1 MTSVVALLSP
11 LTLLLGLETGIGPF
25 LAPDGEAVAL
35 SDEDQRE
42 LSRAG
47 KQPGKVSFA
56 EPPERVF
63 FVPLPDDERA
73 HQVRIE
79 RRVIIRIS
87 PRRVGPQSL
96 VSDQRETRTP
106 LRFVRRDMERCIPAS
121 EIIGARPS
129 GERSLRLY
137 LRDRRLVSLTL
148 DKSCRAQAFYSG
160 FYIEKDSDGQLCA
173 RRDELHS
180 RTGSKCEVEDMHQL
194 VALER

>member
-1 MTSVVALLSP
+1 MNSVVALLAP
-11 LTLLLGLETGIGPF
+11 LTLLLGLETGVGPF
-25 LAPDGEAVAL
+25 LSPSGDVATL
-35 SDEDQRE
+35 SEKEEGD
-42 LSRAG
+42 LTRAG
-47 KQPGKVSFA
+47 KQPGTVNFA
-56 EPPERVF
+56 QQPDRVF
-63 FVPLPDDERA
+63 FVPLPDSERA
-73 HQVRIE
+73 RQVRIE

-106 LRFVRRDMERCIPAS
+106 TRYLRRDMERCISAS
-121 EIIGARPS
+121 DIIGARPS

-180 RTGSKCEVEDMHQL
+180 RTGSKCDVEEMHQL